1 MQAEVRL
8 SVDVDA
14 DLETV
19 WQRAVDWTGQR
30 EWIPLTRVDRI
41 EGEPLAVGTRVVA
54 RTGIGPVGFDDTMT
68 VIAVTAPATGSR
80 SIEVLHTGRV
90 VRGVGEMRVEAH
102 DGGTRFWWWERVA
115 VPGGPLAPAVWLVAE
130 PAVRLLF
137 GYALR
142 RFARWVETDTDTH
155 TGSRTQPR

>member
-19 WQRAVDWTGQR
+19 WLRAVDWTAQR
-30 EWIPLTRVDRI
+30 EWIPLTRVDRV
-41 EGEPLAVGTRVVA
+41 EGAPLAVGTRVVA
-54 RTGIGPVGFDDTMT
+54 RTGIGPVGFDDPMT
-68 VIAVTAPATGSR
+68 VTAVVVPATGPR
-80 SIEVLHTGRV
+80 SVEVLHTGRV

-102 DGGTRFWWWERVA
+102 DGGTRFRWWERVA
-115 VPGGPLAPAVWLVAE
+115 VPGGPVAPAVWLVAG

-137 GYALR
+137 GHALR
-142 RFARWVETDTDTH
+142 RFARWVETDA
-155 TGSRTQPR
+155 GSRTQP